1 MNENLRKQ
9 LEDNGADV
17 SGTLKRF
24 MNNDAI
30 YMKFI
35 MKFLEDKNYDGV
47 IENFEKADYGA
58 LFNSAHTLKGVTA
71 NLGLDPIS
79 SVAAQM
85 SDLLRNKQPQ
95 EIDVEK
101 LKELRKQLEEVY
113 FRFINIL
120 KENKQ

>member
-1 MNENLRKQ
+1 MSQDLKKQ
-9 LEDNGADV
+9 LEENGADV
-17 SGTLKRF
+17 NGTLKRF

-35 MKFLEDKNYDGV
+35 MKFLEDKNFDGV
-47 IENFEKADYGA
+47 NENLQKGDYEA
-58 LFNSAHTLKGVTA
+58 LFHSVHTLKGVTA

-79 SVAAQM
+79 AVAAQM

-101 LKELRKQLEEVY
+101 LEELRDQLEEAY
-113 FRFINIL
+113 TRFVNIL
-120 KENKQ
+120 RENKQ

>member
-1 MNENLRKQ
+1 MSQDLKKQ
-9 LEDNGADV
+9 LEENGADV
-17 SGTLKRF
+17 NGTLKRF

-35 MKFLEDKNYDGV
+35 MKFLEDKNFDGV
-47 IENFEKADYGA
+47 NENLQKGDYEA
-58 LFNSAHTLKGVTA
+58 LFHSVHTLKGVTA

-79 SVAAQM
+79 AVAAQM

-101 LKELRKQLEEVY
+101 LEELRDQLEEAY
-113 FRFINIL
+113 TRFEIGRAHV
-120 KENKQ
+120 